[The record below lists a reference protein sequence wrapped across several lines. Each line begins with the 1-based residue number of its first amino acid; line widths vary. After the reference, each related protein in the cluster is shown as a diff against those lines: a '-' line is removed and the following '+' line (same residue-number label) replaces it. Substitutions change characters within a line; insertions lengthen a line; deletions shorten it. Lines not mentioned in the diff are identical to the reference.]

1 MKNFLILSL
10 IILTLTSCGEEKK
23 DYSKKEITANIPMTI
38 NNEQDINKKNSN
50 ENLTITEIKVN
61 NEKIINNSKIE
72 KIVDK
77 EEKSLKEQINKVEK
91 ELKELNYKDYLKN
104 TLEKKKNSKK
114 IYKDLNNQKLNEFEA
129 QLKYLNLDLKNIEK
143 KYPEKKERKIKQ
155 KEIENNINLLNR
167 LLQWE
172 IIVELL
178 TWNSEKQIKG
188 QIKELI
194 DNKTYE
200 LNRYKQLLVEY
211 QKINEIKNEYKSL
224 VLTWSFDTKE
234 ISEFYK
240 NLWIKKNDE
249 ITIKKNTIDKVIE
262 EYKKWKVINITE
274 KVSDYSI
281 NSLIYFVEISIDGI
295 EYYVSEEDVS
305 IFINNSNSEFY
316 IFQKNQNNIL
326 KFTNSY
332 NKSNSYNNKLLKWIL
347 ELPNNI
353 FKQLLTRNTE
363 KLSNNKDIS
372 YFDYKSNIKEDI
384 TNKWLILN
392 YMKVLNWNKTIYWPI
407 QKLSD
412 KDIEKIKKEHLD
424 FTDIEIKK
432 IISETEL
439 TNRKIIN
446 NKIIKVFNSIK

>member
-1 MKNFLILSL
+1 
-10 IILTLTSCGEEKK
+10 
-23 DYSKKEITANIPMTI
+23 MTI